1 LHKQE
6 TLRLELAR
14 WAGKGIVP
22 ANVVRGVLKSDVD
35 SMIQMNVSKSLIG
48 SAMAGSSGG
57 YNDQAANL
65 AAAIFIATGQ
75 DPA

>member
-1 LHKQE
+1 M
-6 TLRLELAR
+6 
-14 WAGKGIVP
+14 P
-22 ANVVRGVLKSDVD
+22 ANVVRDVD

-65 AAAIFIATGQ
+65 AAAIFIATRQ

>member
-1 LHKQE
+1 
-6 TLRLELAR
+6 
-14 WAGKGIVP
+14 
-22 ANVVRGVLKSDVD
+22 
-35 SMIQMNVSKSLIG
+35 MIQMNVSKSLIG